1 MLTKWYAN
9 SMVALKEEVRKI
21 LPKNFQTL
29 KKSFLGKF
37 SQSLKIEPVAPYW
50 KSFICQANPSLL
62 LERCPQV
69 LSRWVI

>member
-9 SMVALKEEVRKI
+9 SMVGLKDEVRKI

-37 SQSLKIEPVAPYW
+37 SQSLKIEPLAFY
-50 KSFICQANPSLL
+50 
-62 LERCPQV
+62 
-69 LSRWVI
+69 